1 MGKTMADETQMVDPN
16 YKPPMAEAIPLGIQH
31 VLAMFAGNITVP
43 LIVALAAG
51 PQYITVLVQI
61 ALLAAGVATL
71 IQTIGIGPVG
81 ARLPIVQGTS
91 FAYIGILTTA
101 LKGGATLAAVFGASL
116 IGGLFQVI
124 LGYFIPQIRKYIP
137 ALVSGVV
144 VMTIGFT
151 LLPVGIKYSAGCG
164 AYPAPFCQAGGFGA
178 ASNWLL
184 ALFVI
189 VVTLLIRRYGKG
201 IWSTASIFLGLVVGY
216 LVAIPFGMIDGKKVE
231 AIGKASWVGLPDT
244 YFGLEFTT
252 PAALGLIGLMC
263 IMAFITT
270 IETVGD
276 ISGVT
281 MGGANREPT
290 DRELKGGIMAD
301 GVGSAVVAL
310 FGGLPNTSYSQNVGL
325 IAFTKVMS
333 RHVVTIGAIFLILC
347 GLIPKL
353 AAVIS
358 AMPQPV
364 LGGAAVVMFGMIVAA
379 GMKLVGQS
387 GYNTRNMMIVAIS
400 LGLGIGLW
408 QVNQL
413 AGLAKFGPLPAETL
427 PAWSLPLFV
436 SGIVVAGVAAAI
448 LNALIPQEQTE

>member
-1 MGKTMADETQMVDPN
+1 MG
-16 YKPPMAEAIPLGIQH
+16 EAIPLGIQH

-43 LIVALAAG
+43 LLIALAAG

-61 ALLAAGVATL
+61 ALLAAGIATL

-91 FAYIGILTTA
+91 FAYVGILTSA
-101 LKGGATLAAVFGASL
+101 IKGGATLGMVFGASL
-116 IGGLFQVI
+116 IGGLFQMV
-124 LGYFIPQIRKYIP
+124 LGHFIPQLRKWIP

-164 AYPAPFCQAGGFGA
+164 AYPAKFCEAAGFGDLQ
-178 ASNWLL
+178 NWAM

-189 VVTLLIRRYGKG
+189 IVTLVIRRYGRG
-201 IWSTASIFLGLVVGY
+201 IWSTASIFIGLVIGY
-216 LVAIPFGMIDGKKVE
+216 LVAIPLGMVNPRE
-231 AIGKASWVGLPDT
+231 AAKIGKADWIGLPDQW
-244 YFGLEFTT
+244 FGLEFSG
-252 PAALGLIGLMC
+252 PMALSLIGLMV

-290 DRELKGGIMAD
+290 DKELKGGIMAD
-301 GVGSAVVAL
+301 GLGSAIVAL

-325 IAFTKVMS
+325 VSFTKVMS
-333 RHVVTIGAIFLILC
+333 RHVVTVGAVFLILC
-347 GLIPKL
+347 GLVPKL
-353 AAVIS
+353 AAVIG
-358 AMPQPV
+358 ALPQPV
-364 LGGAAVVMFGMIVAA
+364 LGGAAVVMFGLIVAA
-379 GMKLVGQS
+379 GLRLVAQS
-387 GYNTRNMMIVAIS
+387 GLTTRNMVIAAVS
-400 LGLGIGLW
+400 LGLGMGLW

-413 AGLAKFGPLPAETL
+413 AAAAGFGPIPMEMPT
-427 PAWSLPLFV
+427 WSVPLLV
-436 SGIVVAGVAAAI
+436 SGIVVSGVTAGV
-448 LNALIPQEQTE
+448 LNWLMPDEVAE